1 MSVTK
6 KLLILLALQE
16 VKEDVTCHQPELATL
31 FQAADELMA
40 GANDPS
46 DTTCDKL
53 QRYKEDTQKRLN
65 SLEEEVSKRRGQLDK
80 ALEKAE
86 EFRAAFKQEK
96 MWLNSA
102 DDQLKMEWSPR
113 GLPDKCKEEI
123 EQHKVR
129 CCDVVITIVT
139 GFWKTN
145 YCIYTQKLKSIFCL
159 YMVDTLINYPE
170 SPSTIQTVDCKVC
183 FYRWL
188 FADVVK
194 PQGSISW
201 P

>member
-16 VKEDVTCHQPELATL
+16 MKEDVTCHQPELARL

-40 GANDPS
+40 EANDPS

-53 QRYKEDTQKRLN
+53 QHCKEDAEKRWN
-65 SLEEEVSKRRGQLDK
+65 NLEEAVTKRRGQLEK

-86 EFRAAFKQEK
+86 KFSVAFQQETK
-96 MWLNSA
+96 WLKSA
-102 DDQLKMEWSPR
+102 YDQLTMGWSPR

-129 CCDVVITIVT
+129 NCDVVITILSVSSHR
-139 GFWKTN
+139 
-145 YCIYTQKLKSIFCL
+145 CSLL
-159 YMVDTLINYPE
+159 
-170 SPSTIQTVDCKVC
+170 
-183 FYRWL
+183 R
-188 FADVVK
+188 
-194 PQGSISW
+194 
-201 P
+201 